1 MRYPLGVDERLG
13 STRHR
18 AGVAVLALS
27 FAIAVV
33 WALAD
38 LPFEDFHVGIF
49 WAVALFAGVWLLYGD
64 Q

>member
-1 MRYPLGVDERLG
+1 MDERLG
-13 STRHR
+13 SVRHK

-27 FAIAVV
+27 GVIAFV

-38 LPFEDFHVGIF
+38 LPFEDLDTGIF
-49 WAVALFAGVWLLYGD
+49 WAVALFLGVWLLYGD